1 MELNTVNCLDGLLA
15 ELKQPVYHHQLP
27 LGLEVCQVGWRASR
41 CEWDYIARGF
51 GLPDQKHVPSTWSR
65 QQRLLSSGGYG

>member
-1 MELNTVNCLDGLLA
+1 MLGIQVQRSQNPKARSLKENSSTFVELNTVNCLDGLLA

-41 CEWDYIARGF
+41 CE
-51 GLPDQKHVPSTWSR
+51 
-65 QQRLLSSGGYG
+65 